1 MVADY
6 AAVSHVDEQIG
17 RVMSTVREL
26 GVRDNTLVVMHADHG
41 YQLGEHN
48 EWEKKTNYELAA
60 RVPLVISCPWL
71 AASVGQKTHVLA
83 ELVDIFPT
91 LVSLVGLEPLG
102 EFDGR
107 GTDLSP
113 VFSDPA
119 RGAAFKNASYTQCV
133 TLPAAPA
140 RAPCPA
146 RPACAPA
153 CACAHVAAAVIAGVP
168 TTYRPCCA
176 A

>member
-1 MVADY
+1 
-6 AAVSHVDEQIG
+6 VS
-17 RVMSTVREL
+17 
-26 GVRDNTLVVMHADHG
+26 GVCICR
-41 YQLGEHN
+41 HN

-113 VFSDPA
+113 IFSDPA
-119 RGAAFKNASYTQCV
+119 RGAVFKNASYTQCV
-133 TLPAAPA
+133 TLSAAPA
-140 RAPCPA
+140 RAPASAPA
-146 RPACAPA
+146 PAPA
-153 CACAHVAAAVIAGVP
+153 CARAHVAAVAIADVP
-168 TTYRPCCA
+168 STTV
-176 A
+176 